1 MKNNT
6 PFFLALSA
14 IKKDKKNYL
23 LSFLIMLIAFT
34 FTITFI
40 SFINTEETVD
50 RKVKEQKYGN
60 WLLCIE
66 NLNQENVEYLKINHG
81 EDFVGDMKVIS
92 KLHTNHYVGN
102 YDETFFELASIKLM
116 DGRLPSKS
124 HEIISIQGKNS
135 LGDQV
140 SINDHQYQV
149 VGLINEYNQ
158 YWEGPSF
165 DYFTYNLPT
174 DRNFVYYSTQ
184 ESVHQFVEH
193 NNKKVTYNYPLI
205 SGEYTISHQSNNNIY
220 YLGLEDIK
228 ISNSSTTTILNYF
241 LILIGSALLFSV
253 FYNSKEREKTV
264 FLVRCIGMSKSDMKK
279 YIFYEMIVIAF
290 IALGISIVIGLI
302 LSLCVSLFY
311 YNQHHIFVYGA
322 SLWMAIQYIGMLML
336 MIIGITYISLLTM
349 QIHMMDG
356 LIHKVQRKKL
366 KKYNHHKHMNIRS
379 LSWRIYNSHKSLFG
393 IVCILMIAQFLIV
406 DSVAENII
414 GLMGYI
420 PNESNHYEYKYNF
433 NYYDG
438 NMLENIQDEIVEV
451 HNMKYVNE
459 YDYDYSYQWDVDDKY
474 GGTFIQVTDDFKEY
488 DGLLEEGRLPQ
499 NKNECLYFHDTSS
512 PWGTTEV
519 QIGDKVKIVKISNE
533 KYETEIID
541 GEEFIKA
548 KEELY
553 DELKI
558 VGIVSSNSI
567 YEDFQTDVNIGIND
581 TGLITFADQF
591 KKDEISVATSL
602 ITQHDVFLE
611 IKDSLF
617 NDKNQDDKYLYS
629 FMNGQNISYKQR
641 TVNQVVIMSPMLVIS
656 VVFMCFIVNL
666 LLNKINKDISLI
678 RCLGMT
684 LKQVMQLYLCFGIYI
699 FINYSFFIWILWR
712 PGVSIKYIII
722 YFIIGINIVILMLLA
737 YRKTE
742 KTLTFYPTDVERYY

>member
-40 SFINTEETVD
+40 SFMNTEENVD

-66 NLNQENVEYLKINHG
+66 NLNQENVDYLKTNHG
-81 EDFVGDMKVIS
+81 EDFIGDMKVIS

-102 YDETFFELASIKLM
+102 YDETFFKLASIELM

-393 IVCILMIAQFLIV
+393 IVCILMIVQFLIV
-406 DSVAENII
+406 GSVTENII
-414 GLMGYI
+414 GLGSYI
-420 PNESNHYEYKYNF
+420 PVEFNHYEYKYNF
-433 NYYDG
+433 NYYDE
-438 NMLENIQDEIVEV
+438 NMLENIQDEIIEV
-451 HNMKYVNE
+451 HNMKYVSDN
-459 YDYDYSYQWDVDDKY
+459 YQWDVNDRY
-474 GGTFIQVTDDFKEY
+474 GSSFIQVTDDFKEY

-499 NKNECLYFHDTSS
+499 NKNECLYFHDTSTS
-512 PWGTTEV
+512 WNTPEV
-519 QIGDKVKIVKISNE
+519 QIGDKVKLIKISDE
-533 KYETEIID
+533 YETEIID

-553 DELKI
+553 GELKI

-611 IKDSLF
+611 INDSLF

-641 TVNQVVIMSPMLVIS
+641 TMNQVVIMASMLVIS
-656 VVFMCFIVNL
+656 VVFMYFIVNL
-666 LLNKINKDISLI
+666 LLNKINKDMSLI

>member
-40 SFINTEETVD
+40 SFMNIEETVD

-393 IVCILMIAQFLIV
+393 IVCILMIVQFLIV
-406 DSVAENII
+406 GSVTENII

-433 NYYDG
+433 NYYDE
-438 NMLENIQDEIVEV
+438 NMLENIQDEIIEV
-451 HNMKYVNE
+451 HNMKYVSDN
-459 YDYDYSYQWDVDDKY
+459 YQWDVNDCY
-474 GGTFIQVTDDFKEY
+474 GSSFIQVTDDFKEY

-499 NKNECLYFHDTSS
+499 NKNECLYFHDTSTS
-512 PWGTTEV
+512 WNTPEV
-519 QIGDKVKIVKISNE
+519 QIGDKVKLIKISDE
-533 KYETEIID
+533 YETEIID
-541 GEEFIKA
+541 GEEFIETK
-548 KEELY
+548 KELY

-558 VGIVSSNSI
+558 VGIVSNYSV
-567 YEDFQTDVNIGIND
+567 YEEFQTDLNIGIYD
-581 TGLITFADQF
+581 IGIITFANQF
-591 KKDEISVATSL
+591 KKDVISVATSL

-611 IKDSLF
+611 INDSLF

-641 TVNQVVIMSPMLVIS
+641 TMNQVVIMVSMLVIS
-656 VVFMCFIVNL
+656 VVFMYFIVNL
-666 LLNKINKDISLI
+666 LLNKINKDMSLI

>member
-6 PFFLALSA
+6 PFFLAFSA
-14 IKKDKKNYL
+14 IKKNKKNYL

-40 SFINTEETVD
+40 SFINTEETVN

-66 NLNQENVEYLKINHG
+66 NLNQENVDYLKTNHS
-81 EDFVGDMKVIS
+81 EDLVGDMKVIS

-102 YDETFFELASIKLM
+102 YDETFFKLASIELI
-116 DGRLPSKS
+116 DGRLPSTS
-124 HEIISIQGKNS
+124 HEIISIQGQNR

-140 SINDHQYQV
+140 TIDKDQYQV

-184 ESVHQFVEH
+184 ESVHQFIEQ
-193 NNKKVTYNYPLI
+193 NNKKTTYNYPLI
-205 SGEYTISHQSNNNIY
+205 SGEYTISHQYNDNKY
-220 YLGLEDIK
+220 YSDLADIK
-228 ISNSSTTTILNYF
+228 ISNSSTTTIFNYF

-253 FYNSKEREKTV
+253 FYNIKEREKTV
-264 FLVRCIGMSKSDMKK
+264 FLLRCIGMSKSDMKK
-279 YIFYEMIVIAF
+279 YIFYEMIVIAL

-311 YNQHHIFVYGA
+311 YNQYHIFVYGA

-336 MIIGITYISLLTM
+336 MIIVITYISLLTM
-349 QIHMMDG
+349 SIHMMDG
-356 LIHKVQRKKL
+356 LIHKIQRKKL
-366 KKYNHHKHMNIRS
+366 KKYNHHKYMNIRS

-406 DSVAENII
+406 GSVTENIR
-414 GLMGYI
+414 GLMGHI

-433 NYYDG
+433 NYYDE

-451 HNMKYVNE
+451 HSMKYVNE
-459 YDYDYSYQWDVDDKY
+459 YNYDYSYQWDVNERY
-474 GGTFIQVTDDFKEY
+474 GSTFIQVTDDFKEF
-488 DGLLEEGRLPQ
+488 DGLLEAGRLPQ
-499 NKNECLYFHDTSS
+499 NKNECLYFHDSLS
-512 PWGTTEV
+512 PWDITEV
-519 QIGDKVKIVKISNE
+519 QIGDKVKIMKISDE
-533 KYETEIID
+533 EYETEIID
-541 GEEFIKA
+541 GEEFPKA
-548 KEELY
+548 KKELY
-553 DELKI
+553 TELKI
-558 VGIVSSNSI
+558 VGIVSNHSV
-567 YEDFQTDVNIGIND
+567 YEEFQTDMNIGTND
-581 TGLITFADQF
+581 TGLITFANQF
-591 KKDEISVATSL
+591 KKDEISLATSL

-611 IKDSLF
+611 INDPLF
-617 NDKNQDDKYLYS
+617 NDENQDNKYLYS

-641 TVNQVVIMSPMLVIS
+641 TMNHVVIMAPMLVVS
-656 VVFMCFIVNL
+656 VVFMYFIVNL

-699 FINYSFFIWILWR
+699 FMNYSFFIWILYR
-712 PGVSIKYIII
+712 SGVSIKYIII